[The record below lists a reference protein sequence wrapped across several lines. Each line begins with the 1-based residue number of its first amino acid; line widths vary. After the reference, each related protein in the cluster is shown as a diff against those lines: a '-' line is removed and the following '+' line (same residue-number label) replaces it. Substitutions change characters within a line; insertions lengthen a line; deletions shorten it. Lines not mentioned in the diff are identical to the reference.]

1 MGGAAPDG
9 ILRRLVPF
17 FGGRRERERERELLI
32 AESAE
37 RESLCEMSAA
47 WTEDGGEGPGAR
59 AAARGRKRRRSWLLL
74 SYLVTSVCI
83 LLATL

>member
-1 MGGAAPDG
+1 MPDG

-17 FGGRRERERERELLI
+17 FGGRRERERELLI

-59 AAARGRKRRRSWLLL
+59 GQGCRAREEAQAQLVITLVL
-74 SYLVTSVCI
+74 SY
-83 LLATL
+83 

>member
-1 MGGAAPDG
+1 MAFCGGWCPSSG
-9 ILRRLVPF
+9 V
-17 FGGRRERERERELLI
+17 GERERERELLI

-59 AAARGRKRRRSWLLL
+59 GQGCRAREEAQAQLVITLVL
-74 SYLVTSVCI
+74 SY
-83 LLATL
+83 